1 MWGRVPGNA
10 PHKHQ
15 YITDAY
21 IGVPQWG
28 YITVLTYPSV
38 THKLA
43 EALLTLH
50 TRVHMLEGVHT
61 HTHARMQAEPAAFSS
76 GPGSSGSPI

>member
-1 MWGRVPGNA
+1 MWGHVPGNA
-10 PHKHQ
+10 LHKHQ

-21 IGVPQWG
+21 IGVPQRG

-50 TRVHMLEGVHT
+50 TRVHLLEGVHT
-61 HTHARMQAEPAAFSS
+61 HLHTRTHASRARSIQP
-76 GPGSSGSPI
+76 